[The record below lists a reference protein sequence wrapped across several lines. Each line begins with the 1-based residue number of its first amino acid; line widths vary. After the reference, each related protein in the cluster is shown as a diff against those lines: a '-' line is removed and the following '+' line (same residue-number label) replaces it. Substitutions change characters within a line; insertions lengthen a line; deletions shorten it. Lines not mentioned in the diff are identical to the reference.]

1 MKPSDLLL
9 IERFPPTKTFPQSEF
24 SEEFSQKLKRCL
36 MTCDAC
42 PASEREPGG
51 GPLRADLPGPG
62 RVLGHGEHPGGPD
75 TRQVQQA
82 RGPQEG
88 GLGRQGESHQ
98 DILVQSK
105 LVSPYFIEFC
115 RPKFI

>member
-1 MKPSDLLL
+1 
-9 IERFPPTKTFPQSEF
+9 
-24 SEEFSQKLKRCL
+24 
-36 MTCDAC
+36 MT
-42 PASEREPGG
+42 PVSEREPGG

-88 GLGRQGESHQ
+88 GLGRQGESHR

>member
-1 MKPSDLLL
+1 MKPSNLLL

-24 SEEFSQKLKRCL
+24 SGEFSQKLKRCL

-62 RVLGHGEHPGGPD
+62 RLLGHGEHPGGPD

-88 GLGRQGESHQ
+88 GLGR
-98 DILVQSK
+98 
-105 LVSPYFIEFC
+105 
-115 RPKFI
+115 